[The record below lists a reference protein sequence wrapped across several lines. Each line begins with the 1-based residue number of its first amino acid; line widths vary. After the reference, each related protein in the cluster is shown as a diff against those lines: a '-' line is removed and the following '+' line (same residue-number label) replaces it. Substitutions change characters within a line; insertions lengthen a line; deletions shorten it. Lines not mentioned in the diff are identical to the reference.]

1 VPPCTRTAPHLVP
14 CPRKASHLPDREEW
28 CEACMGACFVACPV
42 CARRVR
48 ESDAAALEFDAAG
61 AVA

>member
-42 CARRVR
+42 CAGRVR
-48 ESDAAALEFDAAG
+48 
-61 AVA
+61 